1 MVIWTHFL
9 LLKTTALHHHYQPVA
24 NSDKVLLHCLELEEK
39 QLLHAPNVDAIF
51 LDGAAVVQM
60 LNPGGA
66 KTFQEYSG
74 VVFTPNLLS

>member
-1 MVIWTHFL
+1 M
-9 LLKTTALHHHYQPVA
+9 A
-24 NSDKVLLHCLELEEK
+24 NSDKVLCKSDLLHCLELEEK

-66 KTFQEYSG
+66 KTFQEYADYGFHSLFAVSAAEG
-74 VVFTPNLLS
+74 